1 MILEGYKRLILYGF
15 RGSAPVPEPES
26 KKKKKTIKERKRK
39 KKEKENL
46 KESMVVQKGE
56 MRQEWDRSK
65 LSNEKRKSEM

>member
-39 KKEKENL
+39 KK
-46 KESMVVQKGE
+46 
-56 MRQEWDRSK
+56 
-65 LSNEKRKSEM
+65 KRKRKFKGINGSPKRRNEARVGQKQA